1 MGLDQYIFH
10 VTKTHYDE
18 QHTFNRS
25 DLSDHVLIPAG
36 EIDLPM
42 YAGLKPYCQ
51 KLKVLNEYYDV
62 AKMRADHG
70 LSDDAFIW
78 RYTADSITI
87 GEGKHDVEIDDETVR
102 QKYTSITCRYNG
114 RIYIGQSQNISY
126 RWEQHL
132 QHLRAHT
139 HHSHELQADFDHY
152 GEQGFLFNV
161 LLISG
166 VEAERKALEKNYI
179 AALCTTRYGYNTV
192 C

>member
-42 YAGLKPYCQ
+42 YACLKPYCQ

-87 GEGKHDVEIDDETVR
+87 GDGKHDVEIDDETVR
-102 QKYTSITCRYNG
+102 QKYTIQKVEEEYVSTRTRFTIGVRHTTCVSG
-114 RIYIGQSQNISY
+114 SKIISTA
-126 RWEQHL
+126 RS
-132 QHLRAHT
+132 RT
-139 HHSHELQADFDHY
+139 
-152 GEQGFLFNV
+152 
-161 LLISG
+161 
-166 VEAERKALEKNYI
+166 
-179 AALCTTRYGYNTV
+179 AATIR
-192 C
+192 

>member
-42 YAGLKPYCQ
+42 YACLKPYCQ

-87 GEGKHDVEIDDETVR
+87 GDGKHDVEIDDETVR
-102 QKYTSITCRYNG
+102 QKYTIQKVEEEYVC
-114 RIYIGQSQNISY
+114 
-126 RWEQHL
+126 
-132 QHLRAHT
+132 HT
-139 HHSHELQADFDHY
+139 HEVY
-152 GEQGFLFNV
+152 YW
-161 LLISG
+161 
-166 VEAERKALEKNYI
+166 RKAYDVRETWMRFRKKSNEPFRRQSLMCWARHPPPSHRDKE
-179 AALCTTRYGYNTV
+179 
-192 C
+192 

>member
-1 MGLDQYIFH
+1 MGLDQYIYH

-25 DLSDHVLIPAG
+25 ELSDHVVIPVQ

-87 GEGKHDVEIDDETVR
+87 GDGKHDVEIDDETVR
-102 QKYTSITCRYNG
+102 QKYTIQKVEEEYVC
-114 RIYIGQSQNISY
+114 
-126 RWEQHL
+126 
-132 QHLRAHT
+132 HT
-139 HHSHELQADFDHY
+139 HEVY
-152 GEQGFLFNV
+152 YW
-161 LLISG
+161 
-166 VEAERKALEKNYI
+166 RKAYDVREWFEDHIDSKIENCGYYPLSAETLEAFDRRFLDANFPRIPPDENSELVYHEW
-179 AALCTTRYGYNTV
+179 Y
-192 C
+192 